1 MKVPAATLAILLV
14 MAICS
19 SAHNPLGESSTAVSS
34 KKPVATS
41 CCVKYVSRSIPRAN
55 ISSAY
60 MTSNTC
66 SLPGVVLVTKKGIQL
81 CADPKAHWV
90 QAHLKHFQALKN

>member
-19 SAHNPLGESSTAVSS
+19 SAHNPLGESM
-34 KKPVATS
+34 ATS